1 MVKHMT
7 DINRGR
13 ILAHKAEGKSC
24 NAICKLL
31 GINWHTVKTIL
42 ERNEAGLPLGRKEGS
57 GRPRKTSIQ
66 TDRAIVRSVK
76 ANRFTT
82 AREIQD
88 ALKAHGEQF
97 NGQDLVSEK
106 TIRRRIKE
114 SGEFNSYWAAKK
126 PFISEMNRAK
136 RVEWRRGRCP
146 RSCAEYTLGH
156 LPGNYNVMAHCFSR
170 DDCPAPVVN
179 LACVLHVLQE
189 WSLAPMAVTQPAVL
203 VLSGFLCS
211 GTSCVGCCTAGI
223 CTYENGCCRRRKW
236 LGPLLCSSLVMV

>member
-1 MVKHMT
+1 MT
-7 DINRGR
+7 DASLIGYSGVLFQE
-13 ILAHKAEGKSC
+13 IPLTADGSFQSQPLLFHP
-24 NAICKLL
+24 CKF
-31 GINWHTVKTIL
+31 
-42 ERNEAGLPLGRKEGS
+42 S
-57 GRPRKTSIQ
+57 DTSSI
-66 TDRAIVRSVK
+66 
-76 ANRFTT
+76 TT
-82 AREIQD
+82 AARR
-88 ALKAHGEQF
+88 ALSSLLLSSLLSIFSE
-97 NGQDLVSEK
+97 VSRSFSVR
-106 TIRRRIKE
+106 TMLTCC
-114 SGEFNSYWAAKK
+114 G
-126 PFISEMNRAK
+126 
-136 RVEWRRGRCP
+136 WRRGRCP